1 MQQIVVMQFAESCLR
16 DAAGIQKIFD
26 IVQTYMEN
34 KENNLVLIISALP
47 KMKNLL
53 MDCANKAD
61 TCSSYVNEIKQ
72 IQRQHIDL
80 IDNLFDEE
88 YKERVQNFLTDKF
101 THLEEILDDIEEYG
115 LSDNKLDI
123 VLSFGEILSGY
134 IVNEFLNTK
143 KLECEYLLGDKFLIT
158 DDKFSHALPIMNM
171 TVRKIRTLLVP
182 LLKLGHIPVVTG
194 FIGRTKEG
202 HLTTLGPGGTEYSA
216 ALIAYCLK
224 DENLDAK
231 VILWMNIYGI
241 YTVDPNVIPSAQV
254 IKQLSYAE
262 AKEFAAEAKVLHPKC
277 IQPLQERGISLEIR
291 NFDAFPDRSQHTLI
305 QKTDIN
311 KNKIIGLTYNEE
323 AAAISV
329 ISESTVEMPG
339 ILAKIFDLMG
349 QNDINVSML
358 SQTSSEIITTFLV
371 SAADAERAKKLLT
384 ESEFFKGWFE
394 VRVDYVGGLSV
405 IGDGVRNPQNLQRIF
420 KIFADNNIP
429 ILALSQ
435 ASGGLSITLLLK
447 KEDLFT
453 SLKAINSELILN
465 EV

>member
-26 IVQTYMEN
+26 IVQEY
-34 KENNLVLIISALP
+34 KENNLVLIVAALP

-53 MDCANKAD
+53 LDCANKAD
-61 TCSSYVNEIKQ
+61 TCSSYASEIKQ
-72 IQRQHIDL
+72 IQHQHMEL
-80 IDNLFDEE
+80 IESLFDES
-88 YKERVQNFLTDKF
+88 YKERVENFLSDKF

-134 IVNEFLNTK
+134 IVNEFLNSK
-143 KLECEYLLGDKFLIT
+143 NVECEYLLGDKFLIT

-171 TVRKIRTLLVP
+171 TVRKIRALLIP
-182 LLKLGHIPVVTG
+182 LIKLNHIPVVTG

-224 DENLDAK
+224 DENFDTK
-231 VILWMNIYGI
+231 VILWMKINGI

-254 IKQLSYAE
+254 IKHLSYAE
-262 AKEFAAEAKVLHPKC
+262 AKELAVGTRILHPKC
-277 IQPLQERGISLEIR
+277 IQPIQDRGISLEIR
-291 NFDAFPDRSQHTLI
+291 NFNARNSEQYTTI
-305 QKTDIN
+305 QKTTDN
-311 KNKIIGLTYNEE
+311 QDKIIGLTYEEE

-329 ISESTVEMPG
+329 ISESTVEIPG

-358 SQTSSEIITTFLV
+358 SQTSSEITTTFLV
-371 SAADAERAKKLLT
+371 HATDAERAKQLLT
-384 ESEFFKGWFE
+384 ESDFFKGWFE
-394 VRVDYVGGLSV
+394 VRVDYVGMISV
-405 IGDGVRNPQNLQRIF
+405 IGDGVRNPHNLERIF
-420 KIFADNNIP
+420 KIFDQNSTQV
-429 ILALSQ
+429 LALSQ
-435 ASGGLSITLLLK
+435 ASDGLNITLLLK
-447 KEDLFT
+447 KEALFKM
-453 SLKAINSELILN
+453 LEALN
-465 EV
+465 EEFNLK

>member
-16 DAAGIQKIFD
+16 DAAAIQKIFD
-26 IVQTYMEN
+26 IVQKY
-34 KENNLVLIISALP
+34 KENDLVLIVAALP

-53 MDCANKAD
+53 LDCANKAD

-72 IQRQHIDL
+72 IQHQHMEL
-80 IDNLFDEE
+80 INNLFEGEE
-88 YKERVQNFLTDKF
+88 GERVQNFLIDKF

-134 IVNEFLNTK
+134 IVNEFLNAK

-171 TVRKIRTLLVP
+171 TVRKIRALLVP
-182 LLKLGHIPVVTG
+182 LLKLNHIPVVTG

-224 DENLDAK
+224 DENIETK
-231 VILWMNIYGI
+231 VILWMNINGI
-241 YTVDPNVIPSAQV
+241 YTVDPNVISSAQV

-262 AKEFAAEAKVLHPKC
+262 AKELAVGTKILHPKC
-277 IQPLQERGISLEIR
+277 IQPIQDRGISLEIR
-291 NFDAFPDRSQHTLI
+291 NFDAPSSSQYTTI
-305 QKTDIN
+305 QKTTIN
-311 KNKIIGLTYNEE
+311 RDKIIGLTYDEE

-329 ISESTVEMPG
+329 ISESTVEIPG

-358 SQTSSEIITTFLV
+358 SQTSSEITTTFLV
-371 SAADAERAKKLLT
+371 PAVDAERAKQLLT
-384 ESEFFKGWFE
+384 DSEFFKGWFE
-394 VRVDYVGGLSV
+394 VRVDYVGMLSV
-405 IGDGVRNPQNLQRIF
+405 IGDGVRNPQNLERIFRIF
-420 KIFADNNIP
+420 KLNKTQV
-429 ILALSQ
+429 LALSQ
-435 ASGGLSITLLLK
+435 ASDGLNITLLLK
-447 KEDLFT
+447 KEELFKI
-453 SLKAINSELILN
+453 LEALN
-465 EV
+465 EEFNLNQG